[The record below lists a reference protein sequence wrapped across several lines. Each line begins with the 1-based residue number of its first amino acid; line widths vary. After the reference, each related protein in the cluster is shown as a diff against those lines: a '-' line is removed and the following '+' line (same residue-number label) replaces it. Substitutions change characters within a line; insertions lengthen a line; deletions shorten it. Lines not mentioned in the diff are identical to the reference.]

1 MQSIAKLHSLKE
13 IYTRELTMRKYFLT
27 RELTNWSD
35 QNENEFYT
43 KQDIINTLNK
53 IENKLKYL

>member
-13 IYTRELTMRKYFLT
+13 IYTKELK
-27 RELTNWSD
+27 NWD
-35 QNENEFYT
+35 TENEFYT

>member
-1 MQSIAKLHSLKE
+1 MQSIAKLHSLKD
-13 IYTRELTMRKYFLT
+13 IYTRELN
-27 RELTNWSD
+27 NWD
-35 QNENEFYT
+35 TENENEFYT

>member
-1 MQSIAKLHSLKE
+1 MQSIAKLNSLKE
-13 IYTRELTMRKYFLT
+13 IYIKELENMQYGFLSVIPPWDT
-27 RELTNWSD
+27 E
-35 QNENEFYT
+35 NENEFYT